1 MKRSDGYRIRFMLIG
16 YVAAIVLGG
25 QSASA
30 ATTNQPPIADAGLP
44 RYAASDPVQLDGNG
58 SYDPDNSGDLSYTW
72 RQISGPSTIIEDANT
87 ATPFI
92 GTMVMVPTPRG
103 GQKLEF
109 GGFTQ
114 TDVIQECEFELVVS
128 DGELTGLPD
137 TVKVIIVPDF
147 GADTLKQKNPLF
159 DANKPSIIYF
169 GGGNCV
175 NGGGS
180 WGSPAWEEKANIIS
194 FSNGYSP
201 DSSGGLRT
209 YYRCGDRIIVYLS
222 SVAPDYKQ
230 PIQTIGYSTGG
241 DPAID
246 VGIHLNRVYGDARY
260 AVNRV
265 TQLDAPCRWNENRDF
280 YYESAELFL
289 TSAVDGEQC
298 WIDEYYGLDASGG
311 AHTYYIWPDDLV
323 VSLGLS
329 HGAVQSWYRNSL
341 AGNDMNKFNS
351 GVVAGAYWSVIG
363 PGKNLQLAPQTNAY
377 YFRWDGDE
385 VSGGMSVYDETLHPG
400 RLPEPVTLVGPED
413 GAVVDV
419 NGIVLS
425 CEVSENAIGYQL
437 LFGCEPYR
445 MMDYMIVSDTPE
457 PPSEV
462 ITTFPYEQTF
472 WSVRVYDEYGST
484 IYADPICI
492 YPEIVEDSSETL
504 VPDVNV
510 SISDNSEQ
518 IELEQEQ
525 ILVVTLES
533 NPSTGYS
540 WELIED
546 PNSILEQVGDVEFK
560 PVEQTDPPMV
570 GAGGWEIFRFKAVST
585 GQMTLNLVYRRSWET
600 DAEPA
605 NTFSIDVVV
614 N

>member
-1 MKRSDGYRIRFMLIG
+1 M
-16 YVAAIVLGG
+16 
-25 QSASA
+25 
-30 ATTNQPPIADAGLP
+30 
-44 RYAASDPVQLDGNG
+44 
-58 SYDPDNSGDLSYTW
+58 
-72 RQISGPSTIIEDANT
+72 
-87 ATPFI
+87 
-92 GTMVMVPTPRG
+92 
-103 GQKLEF
+103 
-109 GGFTQ
+109 
-114 TDVIQECEFELVVS
+114 
-128 DGELTGLPD
+128 
-137 TVKVIIVPDF
+137 
-147 GADTLKQKNPLF
+147 
-159 DANKPSIIYF
+159 
-169 GGGNCV
+169 
-175 NGGGS
+175 
-180 WGSPAWEEKANIIS
+180 NI
-194 FSNGYSP
+194 
-201 DSSGGLRT
+201 
-209 YYRCGDRIIVYLS
+209 
-222 SVAPDYKQ
+222 
-230 PIQTIGYSTGG
+230 
-241 DPAID
+241 
-246 VGIHLNRVYGDARY
+246 
-260 AVNRV
+260 
-265 TQLDAPCRWNENRDF
+265 
-280 YYESAELFL
+280 
-289 TSAVDGEQC
+289 
-298 WIDEYYGLDASGG
+298 
-311 AHTYYIWPDDLV
+311 
-323 VSLGLS
+323 
-329 HGAVQSWYRNSL
+329 
-341 AGNDMNKFNS
+341 FNS

-377 YFRWDGDE
+377 YFRWDGD
-385 VSGGMSVYDETLHPG
+385 VQSGGMSFFSQSLHPG

-462 ITTFPYEQTF
+462 IITFPFEQTF

-492 YPEIVEDSSETL
+492 YPENVEDSSETL

-518 IELEQEQ
+518 IELEQGQ